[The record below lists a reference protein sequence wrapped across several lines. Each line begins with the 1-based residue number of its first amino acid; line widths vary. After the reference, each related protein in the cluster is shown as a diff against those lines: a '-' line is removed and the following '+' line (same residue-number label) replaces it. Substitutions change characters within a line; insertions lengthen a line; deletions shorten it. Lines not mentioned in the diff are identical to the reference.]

1 MAKKKCPECPKCL
14 PGWLVQFGDL
24 MSLLLVFFVL
34 LLSMATMDK
43 QKVEEYFNIMMRS
56 MGFLEGAENT
66 AEADQVR
73 LSKQYNHATD
83 MGNQGD
89 EGGGSDNGE
98 MIEEVDQIANEYNEN
113 NQQNQEI
120 EINIKNNNE
129 FSISIPGDL
138 AFNEGEYTIS
148 NENTKK
154 FIARVARVI
163 RTMASRMTIEVEG
176 YSSEDEIISNSI
188 PRDDWD
194 LSALRA
200 ISVVKEFIKYKID
213 PSTLKVAAYG
223 STRPKSDISEE
234 NRRIEIKFI
243 SRKNEEQILQ
253 NEDFFDRIGTNNEN
267 K

>member
-1 MAKKKCPECPKCL
+1 MAKNKCPECPKCL

-43 QKVEEYFNIMMRS
+43 KKVEEYFEIMRRS
-56 MGFLEGAENT
+56 MGFLSGAENT

-73 LSKQYNHATD
+73 LSKQYNHASD
-83 MGNQGD
+83 MGSEGD
-89 EGGGSDNGE
+89 QGGGNENGD
-98 MIEEVDQIANEYNEN
+98 MIEEIDQIAAEYNEN
-113 NQQNQEI
+113 NQENQEI
-120 EINIKNNNE
+120 EVNIKNNNE
-129 FSISIPGDL
+129 FSIAIPGDL
-138 AFNEGEYTIS
+138 AFEEGEYKIN
-148 NENTKK
+148 NEKTKK
-154 FIARVARVI
+154 FIRRVARVI
-163 RTMASRMTIEVEG
+163 RTMANRMTIEVDG
-176 YSSEDEIISNSI
+176 YSSEGEIVSNTIPKDE
-188 PRDDWD
+188 WD

-213 PSTLKVAAYG
+213 PSTLKVAAFG
-223 STRPKSDISEE
+223 ATRPKSDMSEE

-253 NEDFFDRIGTNNEN
+253 NEDFFDRIGSDNAN